1 MLVLVPG
8 SGGDPSGVADSPG
21 SFGLFSINGN
31 RGRSNN
37 YLIDGT
43 DMNDGYR
50 NDPAINEAGVF
61 GTPATILPID
71 AVAEVKVRS
80 HFLPQYGRNAC
91 AVVNIVTKSG
101 TNSWHRSAGAYLR
114 Y

>member
-1 MLVLVPG
+1 MIFLTPG
-8 SGGDPSGVADSPG
+8 ISGSPDQITDSPG
-21 SFGLFSINGN
+21 SFGIFSMNGA

-37 YLIDGT
+37 FLLDGT

-71 AVAEVKVRS
+71 AVAELRVLS
-80 HFLPQYGRNAC
+80 NFEAAYGRTAG
-91 AVVNIVTKSG
+91 ATVNIVTKSG
-101 TNSWHRSAGAYLR
+101 TN
-114 Y
+114 